1 MSQMY
6 LFSSK
11 RFRPLFLTQ
20 FCGAF
25 NDNLFKNALTV
36 LISFGATQHL
46 ILPVEQLVPVS
57 LGLFILPFFL
67 FSATAGQLADKY
79 DKAMLV
85 RYVKM
90 LEIGLM
96 VLAGIGF
103 ILDSFVLL
111 FMVLFLMGCQSTL
124 FGPLKYSLLPQHL
137 EKDELIAANGLIEMG
152 TFMSILLGTIGGG
165 LLVNMTPY
173 GSIIITTTVVLI
185 ALLGWWFSR
194 DIPSAPAPEPEMRI
208 NWNFLTETL
217 HVMSFAYRNRSV
229 FVAILAISWFWF
241 IGATYLSLLP
251 EYSKTVLHGSSLVY
265 TLFLTFFS
273 LGIGLGS
280 VACERLSHTVPKM
293 TLVLLGG
300 LGVTLFSIDI
310 KFSTDA
316 FLRLGFTQTGVL
328 TYVESWQGWH
338 ILLDL
343 AMVGFVGGLYIVP
356 LYAHIQVNSDQ
367 NVMARIIS
375 ANNILNAAFMV
386 AASLFVLALD
396 MPIPMLFLSVGI
408 LNGLVL
414 VGLLM
419 SGAQYRAALKFWSN

>member
-1 MSQMY
+1 MSQAY
-6 LFSSK
+6 LFSSN

-36 LISFGATQHL
+36 LISFGAAQQL
-46 ILPVEQLVPVS
+46 ILPIDQLVPLS

-85 RYVKM
+85 RRVKLVEVILM
-90 LEIGLM
+90 L
-96 VLAGIGF
+96 LAGLGF
-103 ILDSFVLL
+103 VLDSYVLL
-111 FMVLFLMGCQSTL
+111 FVVLFLMGCQSTI

-137 EKDELIAANGLIEMG
+137 EKNELIAGNGLIEMG

-165 LLVNMTPY
+165 LLINIHPY
-173 GSIIITTTVVLI
+173 GNLIITAAVFTV

-194 DIPSAPAPEPEMRI
+194 GIPDAPPPEPDI
-208 NWNFLTETL
+208 KVNWNFLTETL
-217 HVMSFAYRNRSV
+217 QVMSFAYRNRSV
-229 FVAILAISWFWF
+229 FIAILAISWFWF
-241 IGATYLSLLP
+241 IGAIYLSLLP

-265 TLFLTFFS
+265 TLLLTFFS

-280 VACERLSHTVPKM
+280 VACERLSHVVPKM

-300 LGVTLFSIDI
+300 LGLTVFSVDI
-310 KFSTDA
+310 QFSTQA
-316 FLRLGFTQTGVL
+316 FLGLGLSHTEVS
-328 TYVESWQGWH
+328 TYFDHWQGWH
-338 ILLDL
+338 LLLDFV
-343 AMVGFVGGLYIVP
+343 MVGFVGGLYIVP
-356 LYAHIQVNSDQ
+356 LYAYIQAKSDQ

-386 AASLFVLALD
+386 TASLCVLLIEV
-396 MPIPMLFLSVGI
+396 PIPMLFLAVGVI
-408 LNGLVL
+408 NGLML
-414 VGLLM
+414 VGLLV
-419 SGAQYRAALKFWSN
+419 SDSQYRSALLFRR